1 VVKKAIFVL
10 NIQEMKKF
18 FGLVA
23 FALLLNGCD
32 DGDIEVSEIDFSEIV
47 SEHCGNIIYKMKE
60 TETLFFEVPYE
71 TSFINDQTPT
81 DEPITVNINGTA
93 NHRILYRAYD
103 GDVADANVCETVQ
116 PGTPNIIEE
125 WTVPTGYVEIA
136 TTAVKIPNTELAGGE
151 IIQKYRHKITFRA
164 ITFVRPEGVQPQEDL
179 EFGDYFTFPN
189 TLPFNFDD
197 EVTKCSNTNLVINTN
212 GSEAITLDIDPTL
225 IVNADT
231 APGVP
236 RTGVVSTTLNK
247 LTYRLFTSQIT
258 PDYFCNSPT
267 PSTPA
272 LKEQWN
278 AVNGVTNL
286 NGIVEVTTTSSGGV
300 YQHEIHLKNVT
311 FKKGNSTFLLA
322 NDYFLGKLVL

>member
-1 VVKKAIFVL
+1 
-10 NIQEMKKF
+10 MKKF
-18 FGLVA
+18 FGLLA

-32 DGDIEVSEIDFSEIV
+32 DGDIQVSDIDFNEIA
-47 SEHCGNIIYKMKE
+47 SEHCGNIIYKQKE

-71 TSFINDQTPT
+71 TSFINDETPAAT
-81 DEPITVNINGTA
+81 PITIDINGTV

-103 GDVADANVCETVQ
+103 GTIAETNICETVQ

-125 WTVPTGYVEIA
+125 WTVPTGFVDIV
-136 TTAVKIPNTELAGGE
+136 TTAVKIPNTELPGGE

-164 ITFVRPEGVQPQEDL
+164 ITFVRPEGEQPQQDL

-189 TLPFNFDD
+189 TLPFNFASDD
-197 EVTKCSNTNLVINTN
+197 IEKCATSDLVINTN
-212 GSEAITLDIDPTL
+212 GSEAITLEIDPDL

-231 APGVP
+231 APGMP
-236 RTGVVSTTLNK
+236 RTGVVSSTLNK

-258 PDYFCNSPT
+258 SAYFCNSPT

-278 AVNGVTNL
+278 AVNGVAGL
-286 NGIVEVTTTSSGGV
+286 NGIIEVTTTSSGGV

-311 FKKGNSTFLLA
+311 FKKGNSAFLLA
-322 NDYFLGKLVL
+322 NDYLLGKLVL